1 MNILTQEAKKK
12 QAIVKYADKLGRK
25 ATYTFDNFGNK
36 VSVLNANGYLE
47 NSDSNGL
54 SISSGA
60 DSFTKNYITES
71 TEQNAVG
78 NGKYYFQTDGGRNG
92 VTSSGGTVTI
102 DDSDSTEEN
111 GQIQYFG
118 TTSIKVTNP
127 VSSTNSAFYTGATHQ
142 IEGTEFNGKDITFSA
157 YVKTKDVTMIYSGG
171 SIGATLEIMC
181 YDSSGAMLK
190 DVNSIG
196 ISGTQDWQRL
206 SVSVKVPDDTS
217 CIRLFCNLR
226 YSSGTAWFDCLQL
239 EEGNCA
245 NDFNA
250 LQNGNFENNDNWLT
264 NGSNAIS
271 AQNGTVTLNGKAAFY
286 DNAEITDETTSP
298 DEEETQPATYYET
311 VEETVPNDSVTTYD
325 SYGNVL
331 RTEQGFV
338 TRTVKNT
345 YEVKS
350 TEPTTGDSN
359 TDPEDDS
366 DSSDASDEDSNEPVT
381 SFGNKYIYQTVK
393 VDKVGVSF
401 NISGKAEAKSVPLS
415 NENRTY
421 GIALNIYYEGSSV
434 PETHYQEFN
443 AATSNRQTV
452 CMSVTPEKTTTKI
465 SHVAFAFVYSNNANS
480 MTAYNAMLNIAS
492 AYASDSNDENTETK
506 TDNDLIDREVISEN
520 VDTTREYMVTR
531 TTYDSTGNY
540 AVSETD
546 EAGNTVTYAYDT
558 NGNKTSITDGVGN
571 VTNYTYNSGNNITSV
586 SSGSAQ
592 NQYSYNS
599 TNNISAITHNGFS
612 YTFNYDVFNNLIS
625 TKIGNTALASNTYS
639 ANNGKLVKTT
649 YANGDYIEYTYD
661 EYDNIT
667 KFTSETGVIAEFVYN
682 KKGLVAKAVDNSSE
696 TTTYY
701 YYDFSGNLTGK
712 YRQNSNGSLSY
723 YLGYDSDGNQVEKTS
738 INGQTKT
745 ITTGTGEDG
754 KSYVSNDGV
763 TAKTTTDNFGR
774 TTEVK
779 TIRGEGNSIFFTD
792 YEYVSGTEENS
803 TTKLVSKLTQKYGA
817 DELVNYE
824 YTYDG
829 NGNITQIYENGTLAH
844 KYTYDILNQLRE
856 EYDYINKFYINY
868 SYDSA
873 GNLQAKNQQY
883 LEPTYGYP
891 SGSPTGN
898 VYEYTDTEWK
908 DKVTKIN
915 GDTITY
921 DESGNPLSYRY
932 DMTITWEHGRQ
943 RSSLQTADNSVSYKY
958 DSNGMRTQKTDNS
971 GTTYYYYDSDK
982 NLIGLT
988 KGNNTLLFY
997 YDSDGNVTSFKYGDT
1012 MYYYVKNLQGDV
1024 VKIIN
1029 QSGTVCASY
1038 VYDAWGNIKS
1048 ESGEPILRELNPFRY
1063 RSYVYDTESGLY
1075 YLQSRY
1081 YDPFT
1086 GRLQA
1091 DS

>member
-1 MNILTQEAKKK
+1 MKAVLCL
-12 QAIVKYADKLGRK
+12 KL
-25 ATYTFDNFGNK
+25 
-36 VSVLNANGYLE
+36 
-47 NSDSNGL
+47 
-54 SISSGA
+54 I
-60 DSFTKNYITES
+60 
-71 TEQNAVG
+71 
-78 NGKYYFQTDGGRNG
+78 
-92 VTSSGGTVTI
+92 
-102 DDSDSTEEN
+102 
-111 GQIQYFG
+111 
-118 TTSIKVTNP
+118 IK
-127 VSSTNSAFYTGATHQ
+127 SLMLQHQ
-142 IEGTEFNGKDITFSA
+142 IDKQF
-157 YVKTKDVTMIYSGG
+157 VCQ
-171 SIGATLEIMC
+171 LL
-181 YDSSGAMLK
+181 LK
-190 DVNSIG
+190 
-196 ISGTQDWQRL
+196 
-206 SVSVKVPDDTS
+206 K
-217 CIRLFCNLR
+217 
-226 YSSGTAWFDCLQL
+226 
-239 EEGNCA
+239 
-245 NDFNA
+245 
-250 LQNGNFENNDNWLT
+250 
-264 NGSNAIS
+264 
-271 AQNGTVTLNGKAAFY
+271 
-286 DNAEITDETTSP
+286 
-298 DEEETQPATYYET
+298 
-311 VEETVPNDSVTTYD
+311 
-325 SYGNVL
+325 
-331 RTEQGFV
+331 
-338 TRTVKNT
+338 
-345 YEVKS
+345 
-350 TEPTTGDSN
+350 
-359 TDPEDDS
+359 
-366 DSSDASDEDSNEPVT
+366 
-381 SFGNKYIYQTVK
+381 
-393 VDKVGVSF
+393 
-401 NISGKAEAKSVPLS
+401 
-415 NENRTY
+415 
-421 GIALNIYYEGSSV
+421 
-434 PETHYQEFN
+434 
-443 AATSNRQTV
+443 
-452 CMSVTPEKTTTKI
+452 TTKI

-520 VDTTREYMVTR
+520 VDTTQEYMVTR

-779 TIRGEGNSIFFTD
+779 TIRGEGNSVFFTD

-921 DESGNPLSYRY
+921 DESGNPLSYRD

-943 RSSLQTADNSVSYKY
+943 LSSLQTADNSVSYKY

-997 YDSDGNVTSFKYGDT
+997 YYSDGNVTSFKYGDT

-1038 VYDAWGNIKS
+1038 AYDAWGNIKS

-1086 GRLQA
+1086 GRFLNTDDTDYISTTGTILSVNLFTYCENNPVNNADPTGYWSITITRGMVAGFIDLIISIIPGVNLVGKAFSPLKLLVKHYSKKALQKA
-1091 DS
+1091 IRSPIKKFLTAFVKIIGKVTSTLCKKGGLLKSFGKMLSSWKIAKNITTFLANAAFNKFINFVVNNIDIVLSIGGLVSGFLDILVGDKKLNNKICTIKLW